1 MKKQATERRATP
13 PGSVALTPQETGEE
27 ATPPG
32 SVAQMRIILVS

>member
-1 MKKQATERRATP
+1 MLPNLLIATP
-13 PGSVALTPQETGEE
+13 PGSVALTPQGTGE

>member
-1 MKKQATERRATP
+1 MKKQATGKRATP
-13 PGSVALTPQETGEE
+13 PGSVALTPQGTEE